1 MGEIS
6 IKVKIADRPYKLLV
20 DAAEEEGIVKASA
33 LIEEKISLY
42 ADRYAYKDYQD
53 LLAMVLL
60 EVAVEKV
67 KNENQQEDFEKQI
80 AEKLNNLSEIF
91 TKVD

>member
-20 DAAEEEGIVKASA
+20 DAQEELGIVKASE

-42 ADRYAYKDYQD
+42 ADKYAYKDFQD

-60 EVAVEKV
+60 EIAVEKV
-67 KNENQQEDFEKQI
+67 RNETQQVENEKQI
-80 AEKLNNLSEIF
+80 AEKLKDLSEIF
-91 TKVD
+91 TKD

>member
-20 DAAEEEGIVKASA
+20 DAEDELGIVKASE
-33 LIEEKISLY
+33 LIGTKIDLY
-42 ADRYAYKDYQD
+42 ADKYAYKDFQD

-60 EVAVEKV
+60 EIAVEKV
-67 KNENQQEDFEKQI
+67 RNEDQQKEVENQI
-80 AEKLNNLSEIF
+80 AEKLSSLIDIF
-91 TKVD
+91 TK

>member
-20 DAAEEEGIVKASA
+20 DAEDELGIVKASE
-33 LIEEKISLY
+33 LIGAKIDLY
-42 ADRYAYKDYQD
+42 ADKYAYKDFQD

-60 EVAVEKV
+60 EIAVEKV
-67 KNENQQEDFEKQI
+67 RNENQHVELEKQL
-80 AEKLNNLSEIF
+80 AEKLSSLSEIF
-91 TKVD
+91 TK